1 MAPVYKKF
9 AGRLTG
15 PKGVSFYKPSY
26 KMTLKFLTK
35 ATPLVGS
42 LYQKSRAS
50 LDNLKCSIC
59 HSLYRVEPDH
69 VRAMKDLN
77 PKISYLDRQ
86 MVRINR
92 KRIPL
97 CRKCHMLKHGNRET
111 VFD

>member
-59 HSLYRVEPDH
+59 HSEYRLEQDH
-69 VRAMKDLN
+69 VRAKDLN

-92 KRIPL
+92 KRIHSVENVI
-97 CRKCHMLKHGNRET
+97 C
-111 VFD
+111 